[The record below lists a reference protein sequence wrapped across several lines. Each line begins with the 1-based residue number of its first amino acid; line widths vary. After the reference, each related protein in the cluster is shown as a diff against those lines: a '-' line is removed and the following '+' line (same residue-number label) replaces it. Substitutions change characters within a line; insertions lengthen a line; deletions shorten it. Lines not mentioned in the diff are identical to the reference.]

1 MWANGANPNTIDE
14 ETFRQICVMYADGLI
29 GNKAIIETLG
39 NLTAGVY
46 NYMRSNNAK
55 AYTLKNIIGKAY
67 DYFYPE
73 QDKTKSVN
81 DALLTYMSQAKGF
94 KMNRFKVK

>member
-1 MWANGANPNTIDE
+1 MWANGANPDNIDE

-29 GNKAIIETLG
+29 GNRTIIETLG

-46 NYMRSNNAK
+46 NYLRSNNAK
-55 AYTLKNIIGKAY
+55 AYTLKNIIGQSY
-67 DYFYPE
+67 EYFYPAK
-73 QDKTKSVN
+73 DNTKSVN

-94 KMNRFKVK
+94 KMDRFKVK